1 MSVKHDQGKP
11 RLGLIP
17 TEAMLAA
24 GRALTYGVDKYS
36 DYNYKNGEGL
46 DWNRYYDAL
55 LRHLFAWI
63 GGEENDKESKLSH
76 LDHVMACSSML
87 ADAVNSNI
95 GKDTRFEKPIQVEHI
110 GEKTPTQLVQEDLNL
125 QQALYDI
132 EMRNIEMRDKQ

>member
-1 MSVKHDQGKP
+1 MAIKHDKNKP

-24 GRALTYGVDKYS
+24 GRALTYGADGGKYG
-36 DYNYKNGEGL
+36 DYNYKTDTPNNPPL

-95 GKDTRFEKPIQVEHI
+95 GKDTRFTNKIACDHTWTDENIKGTVWCIHC
-110 GEKTPTQLVQEDLNL
+110 GEED
-125 QQALYDI
+125 
-132 EMRNIEMRDKQ
+132 

>member
-63 GGEENDKESKLSH
+63 GGEENDKESNLSH

-95 GKDTRFEKPIQVEHI
+95 GKDTRFTNKIACDHTWTDENIKGTVWCIHC
-110 GEKTPTQLVQEDLNL
+110 GEED
-125 QQALYDI
+125 
-132 EMRNIEMRDKQ
+132 

>member
-17 TEAMLAA
+17 TEAILAA
-24 GRALTYGVDKYS
+24 GRALTYGVDKYA
-36 DYNYKNGEGL
+36 DYNYKTGEGL

-63 GGEENDKESKLSH
+63 GGEEKDKESNLSH

-87 ADAVNSNI
+87 ADAVESGI
-95 GKDTRFEKPIQVEHI
+95 GKDTRFKKLNKPTKEQF
-110 GEKTPTQLVQEDLNL
+110 EDAVMCEICLG
-125 QQALYDI
+125 YCRCKDI
-132 EMRNIEMRDKQ
+132 